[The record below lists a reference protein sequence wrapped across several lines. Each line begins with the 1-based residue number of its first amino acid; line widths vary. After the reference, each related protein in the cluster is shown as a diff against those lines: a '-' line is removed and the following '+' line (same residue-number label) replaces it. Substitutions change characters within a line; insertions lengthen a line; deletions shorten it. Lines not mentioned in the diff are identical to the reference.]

1 MSQPCTRVD
10 SSGTAALPLSQ
21 VRTAEGGKR
30 AFLVDSNGEAKME
43 HLACFAGGMFMLG
56 SVCRCARTHART
68 RSPTHPPT
76 HARAR
81 TQVYANDSSTSE
93 FKDHDYARRLAE
105 TASGLAETC
114 VQVRAT
120 GRRGGAVPCSTDAL
134 GS

>member
-56 SVCRCARTHART
+56 SVCTHARTHAPAHQPTHPRTNPRT
-68 RSPTHPPT
+68 RS
-76 HARAR
+76 HAG
-81 TQVYANDSSTSE
+81 VCE
-93 FKDHDYARRLAE
+93 RLID
-105 TASGLAETC
+105 
-114 VQVRAT
+114 Q
-120 GRRGGAVPCSTDAL
+120 
-134 GS
+134 